1 MSQTEEFRAY
11 ADECLAF
18 ARKAISPE
26 LRQTFLDMAQT
37 WLLAAAEL
45 DRGAMRTDR
54 MTNPQSVT
62 AR

>member
-1 MSQTEEFRAY
+1 VSQTEEFRAY

-37 WLLAAAEL
+37 WLRAAAEL
-45 DRGAMRTDR
+45 DGRAARSDR
-54 MTNPQSVT
+54 MTDPQGVS

>member
-1 MSQTEEFRAY
+1 MSQTEEFRVY

-18 ARKAISPE
+18 ARKTISPE

-45 DRGAMRTDR
+45 D
-54 MTNPQSVT
+54 
-62 AR
+62 